1 MRVKSILPANEGKKG
16 GSYAKP
22 ISFFYFLIIRR
33 VEILVYCAVE
43 IIVYY
48 VLSKFDLILVA
59 NI

>member
-1 MRVKSILPANEGKKG
+1 
-16 GSYAKP
+16 
-22 ISFFYFLIIRR
+22 